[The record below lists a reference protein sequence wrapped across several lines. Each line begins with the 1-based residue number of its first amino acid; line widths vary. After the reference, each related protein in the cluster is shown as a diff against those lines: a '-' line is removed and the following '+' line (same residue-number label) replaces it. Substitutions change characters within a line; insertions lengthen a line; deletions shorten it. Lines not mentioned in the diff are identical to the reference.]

1 MMASVAKKTGYSWI
15 SGKEQSIEQLDKP
28 IQIKNSKDRKQEV
41 KRLEVALERLL
52 LNLGSDQDP

>member
-1 MMASVAKKTGYSWI
+1 MASVAKKTGYSWI
-15 SGKEQSIEQLDKP
+15 SGKDQSIEQLDKP
-28 IQIKNSKDRKQEV
+28 IKINNNKDRKQEV